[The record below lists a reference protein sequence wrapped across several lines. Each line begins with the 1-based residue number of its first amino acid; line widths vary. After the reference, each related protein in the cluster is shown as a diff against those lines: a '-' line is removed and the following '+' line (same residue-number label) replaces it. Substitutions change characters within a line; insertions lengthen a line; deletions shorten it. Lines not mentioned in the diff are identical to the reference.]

1 VGIRWFNGLPIVGFA
16 IDRSAPVPLVGSYS
30 YRMQMNFSAPR
41 DAVTRL
47 STVKQPMAFLIG
59 SDDEIFYA
67 DRYAPLIHQQR
78 PDVPVVLV
86 AGVNHM
92 GMVTDPRALTWIVAE
107 MK

>member
-1 VGIRWFNGLPIVGFA
+1 
-16 IDRSAPVPLVGSYS
+16 
-30 YRMQMNFSAPR
+30 MQMNFSAPR

-47 STVKQPMAFLIG
+47 STVKQPMTFLVG

-78 PDVPVVLV
+78 ADIPGILV

-92 GMVTDPRALTWIVAE
+92 GMVTDTRALTWFVAE

>member
-1 VGIRWFNGLPIVGFA
+1 MTF
-16 IDRSAPVPLVGSYS
+16 LV
-30 YRMQMNFSAPR
+30 
-41 DAVTRL
+41 
-47 STVKQPMAFLIG
+47 G

-78 PDVPVVLV
+78 ADIPGILI

-92 GMVTDPRALTWIVAE
+92 GMVTDTRALTWFVAE